1 MDLISIGRECLLA
14 EARGIE
20 ALCNQVDSGFER
32 AVRMMY
38 ACQGKI
44 VVTGVGKSG
53 HVGEKIAA
61 TLSSTGTPAFF
72 VNPLDA
78 YHGDLGCITSQDLVL
93 ALSNSGYTDELLRLL
108 PVLQHRNV
116 DIIAMTRDKE
126 SLLAKQAQ
134 AVVCVRVEKESCP
147 LNLAP
152 TSSTTA
158 QLAMGDALAI
168 ALMELRN
175 FKKQDFAIFH
185 PGGTLGRMLLTKAE
199 DVMTRDNL
207 PLIPENI
214 ALSEALLKVS
224 VAKMGLGIS
233 VDDEGR
239 VVGMITNGDIRR
251 AMEQYQDTFF
261 NKRVGDILQ
270 RQPITVRPAT
280 KINTVVDIIKKNK
293 IHMVLVTDQNNK
305 LLGVV
310 DYYACML

>member
-233 VDDEGR
+233 VDDAGR
-239 VVGMITNGDIRR
+239 VVGMRTNGDIRR
-251 AMEQYQDTFF
+251 SMEQYQDTFF

>member
-20 ALCNQVDSGFER
+20 ALCSQVDSGFER

-53 HVGEKIAA
+53 HVGENIAA